1 MTFDVQMMED
11 AENRTMDRRKVIK
24 ILGALPVSLW
34 LGKAAAQSGTPSL
47 KFNELYGKVTVR
59 GVEYSSKIKSLAGQK
74 VVMAG
79 YMAPPLKPKLDFFVL
94 TKQPMSTCPFCTTA
108 ADWPADIVL
117 VIMPPGKELEPSVRG
132 LTVTGRLD
140 IGVKKDDETG
150 FVSLVRLYADKVQ
163 NA

>member
-1 MTFDVQMMED
+1 M
-11 AENRTMDRRKVIK
+11 NRRTLIKV
-24 ILGALPVSLW
+24 LAAVPASLW
-34 LGKAAAQSGTPSL
+34 LGRAGAQTGTPRL
-47 KFNELYGKVTVR
+47 KFSELYGKTTVR
-59 GVEYSSKIKSLAGQK
+59 GVEYSSKLKSLSGKK
-74 VVMAG
+74 VTMAG

-140 IGVKKDDETG
+140 IGVKKDEETG
-150 FVSLVRLYADKVQ
+150 FVSLVRLYADRVQ
-163 NA
+163 DA